1 MPLAG
6 QRPDARMEAHV
17 RWAERYARQRNMPKA
32 LAHFGRAL
40 DFGNTGKSYSVAI
53 RVYVDR
59 DEVEANN
66 RSYDTTNG
74 KVKKPFLF
82 HATNGIENKESTKF
96 LNLLVEKLESE
107 LTKAA
112 RCREGPTVRLEIYES
127 GDMDKT
133 AKPFD
138 GHRWADRGVYIE
150 MCPWHTAFAYTEEE
164 EISKAIRRIVP
175 KEMEGVLESDIRS
188 IAAAQVRE
196 FKLIFRITDR
206 AFAEGADSFIWKR
219 CVSGVLNR
227 YIEEQCGLRALVRVS
242 ISKGRSRKRAL
253 DGSNFPI
260 IPIMI
265 QVFVDDETT
274 DEQIEELHEKID
286 YCLPGIRS
294 ILSRIYAVGPEADDK
309 MEVGLASL
317 PGKALDEIEGPWR
330 PGGV

>member
-59 DEVEANN
+59 AEVEANN

-82 HATNGIENKESTKF
+82 HATDGIEDEESTKF
-96 LNLLVEKLESE
+96 LDLLVEKLESE
-107 LTKAA
+107 LTKAV

-127 GDMDKT
+127 GEMDKT
-133 AKPFD
+133 AEPFD
-138 GHRWADRGVYIE
+138 GHRGAERGVYIE
-150 MCPWHTAFAYTEEE
+150 MCPWHTEFAYSEEE
-164 EISKAIRRIVP
+164 EISNAIKRIVP
-175 KEMEGVLESDIRS
+175 KEMEGVFESDIRS
-188 IAAAQVRE
+188 IAAGRVRE
-196 FKLIFRITDR
+196 FKLIIRIIDR
-206 AFAEGADSFIWKR
+206 VFAEGADSFIWKR

-242 ISKGRSRKRAL
+242 KGRSRKRAL
-253 DGSNFPI
+253 PGSKFSKQ
-260 IPIMI
+260 IMI

-274 DEQIEELHEKID
+274 DEQMAELYEKID

-294 ILSRIYAVGPEADDK
+294 ILSRIYVVGPEADDK
-309 MEVGLASL
+309 MDVTFASL
-317 PGKALDEIEGPWR
+317 PGKALDETGGPWR
-330 PGGV
+330 TGGA